1 MINIR
6 KATEEDVFDIL
17 VLAREF
23 SREAPKSHK
32 WNKDKTEQFIL
43 SSILN
48 SVSDVLVLEED
59 GEVKGALVC
68 AVHEMYMSATV
79 LATELAWFVSKDYRG
94 KKGSLLLLNSFEEWA
109 KNNNA
114 DYITL
119 CDIESIASLEKLY
132 VRRGYKRTE
141 STYMK
146 EV

>member
-1 MINIR
+1 MY
-6 KATEEDVFDIL
+6 
-17 VLAREF
+17 
-23 SREAPKSHK
+23 
-32 WNKDKTEQFIL
+32 
-43 SSILN
+43 N
-48 SVSDVLVLEED
+48 SL
-59 GEVKGALVC
+59 
-68 AVHEMYMSATV
+68 TV

-146 EV
+146 EL